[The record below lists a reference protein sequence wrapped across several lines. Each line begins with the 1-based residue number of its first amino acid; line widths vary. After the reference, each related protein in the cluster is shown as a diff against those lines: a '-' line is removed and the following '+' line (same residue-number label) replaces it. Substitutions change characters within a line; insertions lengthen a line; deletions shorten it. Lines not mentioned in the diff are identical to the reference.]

1 MGEHFGCWCRGWC
14 AVPRVDVMGVMSNA
28 IGVEGCCGARIFNG
42 LAKFNDFLLFYTF
55 SYDFL
60 LDWVGST
67 FCNWVD
73 TSVGGR
79 SHSFSQ
85 FLQAGSKS
93 YTGPGWNLPSLVLSI
108 LDLDLQQTCCNF
120 QPFAI
125 AALGRICCPQL
136 HNTSESCQ
144 RLIFCHWSASRGFS
158 VLAVSHPQLLSLGGI
173 QAQSWPHIHAFQAH
187 AWDASNLRSMP
198 RSKQPICI
206 SKCVA
211 LALEY
216 CRKISGQKSARLW
229 KLWKVCPGCKIKTT
243 YYSND
248 HFLRFRTLL
257 SRCGARMCGRA
268 CTLKVCSPHCKLQAM

>member
-1 MGEHFGCWCRGWC
+1 
-14 AVPRVDVMGVMSNA
+14 MGVMSNA
-28 IGVEGCCGARIFNG
+28 IGVEGCCGARVFNG
-42 LAKFNDFLLFYTF
+42 LAKFKWFLAVLYIFIR
-55 SYDFL
+55 FL
-60 LDWVGST
+60 AHYDWVGST

-93 YTGPGWNLPSLVLSI
+93 YTGPGWNLPSLILSI

-125 AALGRICCPQL
+125 AALGRICCPQHFWIL
-136 HNTSESCQ
+136 SETHFLPLECFTS
-144 RLIFCHWSASRGFS
+144 FS
-158 VLAVSHPQLLSLGGI
+158 VLVVSHPQLLSLGGI
-173 QAQSWPHIHAFQAH
+173 QVQSWPHIHAFQAH
-187 AWDASNLRSMP
+187 AWDASNFRSMP

-216 CRKISGQKSARLW
+216 CRKISG
-229 KLWKVCPGCKIKTT
+229 
-243 YYSND
+243 
-248 HFLRFRTLL
+248 
-257 SRCGARMCGRA
+257 
-268 CTLKVCSPHCKLQAM
+268 